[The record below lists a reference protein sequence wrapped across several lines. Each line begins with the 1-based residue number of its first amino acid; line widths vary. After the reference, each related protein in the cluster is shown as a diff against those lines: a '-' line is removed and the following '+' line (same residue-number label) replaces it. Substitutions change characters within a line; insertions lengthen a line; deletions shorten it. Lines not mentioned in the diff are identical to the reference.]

1 MWSWDC
7 NTRLLLTRC
16 KQPAPTNVLT
26 PTVTICTCLLTLPAR
41 GHRHLVLSLVL
52 QMCLTG
58 DKCTFY
64 KPLRLKPT
72 HVQEHSCK
80 TRNLL
85 IAHQKKKKN
94 YGRTNRSRDHCTEDP
109 LRQVCS
115 NIDSSLERGAISDPQ
130 PPGEMSVDCVR
141 DYQLDDE
148 RDGAA
153 DTFASRTAAGRHVNN
168 VRPGNT
174 LTHPSDQLH
183 VISCRYSGN
192 GYFLRTNPIQTLPF
206 TTSSCVICGFPP
218 VASRERGESGE
229 CVKNRKQLWS
239 LLNSRRTKEMQPC
252 ACTLAFCDSRT
263 SGSLPVKPPGLWKER
278 TSSRIYS
285 ADNWFSDGKKS
296 SKIF

>member
-1 MWSWDC
+1 MSSH
-7 NTRLLLTRC
+7 
-16 KQPAPTNVLT
+16 APS
-26 PTVTICTCLLTLPAR
+26 AR
-41 GHRHLVLSLVL
+41 PPPSCSQSLVL
-52 QMCLTG
+52 QMCLTR

-153 DTFASRTAAGRHVNN
+153 DTFASRTAAGRHVNT

-174 LTHPSDQLH
+174 LTILLTSYMLLAAVTQAT
-183 VISCRYSGN
+183 

-206 TTSSCVICGFPP
+206 TTSSCVICAFPP
-218 VASRERGESGE
+218 VASRERGKWGMCQKQKTTLIIVELAPDKGNAAMRMHSSVLRFTYFRQSARE
-229 CVKNRKQLWS
+229 ASRALKRKD
-239 LLNSRRTKEMQPC
+239 K
-252 ACTLAFCDSRT
+252 LAN
-263 SGSLPVKPPGLWKER
+263 
-278 TSSRIYS
+278 I
-285 ADNWFSDGKKS
+285 FS
-296 SKIF
+296 